1 MMRHHNSVFVMK
13 TRISFSLLLGAVCMT
28 PAVAQRTAQEVPE
41 DELLAV
47 NRESDAMGIAEQVF
61 VQSRVEG
68 LTTEEKR
75 ALLVQAEKMFS
86 EFAKKYPKSSQWGR
100 AQYFRAT
107 CMMELGQINNANAVL
122 TEVATKCKGEIAAAA
137 AYKLASQCS
146 QLKDWEKAR
155 RYYEITFAQAT
166 NADMRNDARYRIGR
180 AYMELG
186 NRDKAQ
192 SIFQELTQTP
202 HIKSELRLGALMS
215 LAHLAVEDG
224 NSERAYGFYRRILS
238 EREIPLETRSSATLQ
253 AARLAAKLGRNVESQ
268 ELYNRLSNM
277 PGMEAYASEATLETI
292 LLLYR
297 DKNYTEI
304 AARASAGMPPL
315 SDKKLEARRCC
326 VIGQALYEIKQ
337 YERAMQY
344 FAAAEAT
351 MPGTPEAVDA
361 SYRRIVCA
369 SESLNPQFL
378 QLASRHLNTYAG
390 QNVNGENPL
399 NDIVRLMYAERM
411 LLVNPEEAAR
421 QYAALRLQNLPEKLR
436 PEAAYKCAWS
446 LVQAGSPDALGRL
459 DSFVHDF
466 PKSRHVPEVYILRGV
481 TYRNMGKDDLA
492 LSDFKKVI
500 TDYPKSDVAATAWQR
515 AAQTAAGR
523 DNDAMIYFY
532 EGLIKNFPSVKPAA
546 LAEAHYALAKAY
558 YEKRDGA
565 KAVLHFKE
573 AGTLNKEQY
582 GPLVDANLVHCYYMM
597 QDLDHLREATEYLQR
612 ENKASFDALPL
623 PILTWLGWTSFQKKD
638 YVTAERYL
646 NIAVNRA
653 EEEIVPGTEGS
664 NPTKRKKIDASVWK
678 ALAKSCLM
686 LDKYRRGNM
695 AIDQYLS
702 MESQP
707 YRRVEGMKDK
717 AELLLGMGQ
726 TADARQIA
734 EAAIGLGIDGPL
746 KSALYIVLGDTY
758 FVEKNYS
765 EASKNYGRVA
775 NVISDPEMKP
785 AALYKL
791 IVALRKANKTEETS
805 LYEKMLN
812 EEFPSWTP
820 DERLLRMTE

>member
-1 MMRHHNSVFVMK
+1 MRHRNSDFVMK
-13 TRISFSLLLGAVCMT
+13 FRIPFSLLVCAIGIA
-28 PAVAQRTAQEVPE
+28 PALAQRVAQEVPE
-41 DELLAV
+41 DEPLAV
-47 NRESDAMGIAEQVF
+47 NRERDAMGIAEQLY
-61 VQSRVEG
+61 VQSRAEG
-68 LTTEEKR
+68 QTPEEKN
-75 ALLVQAEKMFS
+75 ALRVQAEKMFAD
-86 EFAKKYPKSSQWGR
+86 FVKKYPKSSQWGR

-107 CMMELGQINNANAVL
+107 CMMEMGQINQANAIL
-122 TEVATKCKGEIAAAA
+122 AEVATKSKGEIAAAA
-137 AYKLASQCS
+137 AYKLASQCA

-166 NADMRNDARYRIGR
+166 NAEMRNDARYRIGR

-186 NRDKAQ
+186 NRSKAQ
-192 SIFQELTQTP
+192 SIFQELTHTP
-202 HIKSELRLGALMS
+202 HVKAELKLGAFMS
-215 LAHLAVEDG
+215 LAHLAVDEG
-224 NSERAYGFYRRILS
+224 NSESAYGFYRRILS

-253 AARLAAKLGRNVESQ
+253 AARLAAKLGRSAESQ
-268 ELYNRLSNM
+268 ELYHRLSNM
-277 PGMEAYASEATLETI
+277 PGMEDYASEAALETI

-315 SDKKLEARRCC
+315 ADKKLEAKRCR

-344 FAAAEAT
+344 FAAAEASL
-351 MPGTPEAVDA
+351 PGTAEALDA

-369 SESLNPQFL
+369 SESFNPQFM
-378 QLASRHLNTYAG
+378 QLALRHLNTYAG
-390 QNVNGENPL
+390 QNLNRDNPL

-411 LLVNPEEAAR
+411 LLINPEEAAR
-421 QYAALRLQNLPEKLR
+421 QYAALRLQNIPEKMR
-436 PEAAYKCAWS
+436 SEAAYKCAWS
-446 LVQAGSPDALGRL
+446 LVQTGSPESVVRL
-459 DSFVHDF
+459 DAFIHDF
-466 PKSRHVPEVYILRGV
+466 PQSRHVPEAFVLRGM
-481 TYRNMGKDDLA
+481 TYHSMGKDDLA
-492 LSDFKKVI
+492 LADFKKVI
-500 TDYPKSDVAATAWQR
+500 TDYPKSEVAATAWQR
-515 AAQTAAGR
+515 AAQTTAGR

-558 YEKRDGA
+558 YERRDGA

-573 AGTLNKEQY
+573 AGMLNKDQY
-582 GPLVDANLVHCYYMM
+582 GPLADANLVHCYYMM
-597 QDLDHLREATEYLQR
+597 QDLDHLREAVEYLQR

-638 YVTAERYL
+638 YITAERYL
-646 NIAVNRA
+646 NIAVDRA
-653 EEEIVPGTEGS
+653 EEEIVPGTEGAS
-664 NPTKRKKIDASVWK
+664 PTRRKKIDASVWK

-686 LDKYRRGNM
+686 LDKYWRGNM

-717 AELLLGMGQ
+717 AELLLGTGQ
-726 TADARQIA
+726 TADARQVA

-791 IVALRKANKTEETS
+791 IIALKKANKPEETS
-805 LYEKMLN
+805 LYEKMLS